1 MAVYIF
7 ERIDIVTSGRGK
19 FVDMVRK
26 QWARHAEI
34 SFGIRLVGVWA
45 TVGSTAAWPET
56 NLLWEMDDWEHFAK
70 AQDAQYPLEAKS
82 AYGHELWRQAFRW
95 RSGGESML
103 LEGASFS
110 PTVEQIKARNLS
122 GNVILQ
128 EYVQTKPGGMDAYHQ
143 AVQSEY
149 LPLAES
155 RGMRLLGAYRHGVA
169 PNKAMNL
176 WAVDGWPQISEI
188 MESEAQHPGVKQWNQ
203 RLTELTDDI
212 YSWLLAPPPEGALR
226 T

>member
-1 MAVYIF
+1 
-7 ERIDIVTSGRGK
+7 
-19 FVDMVRK
+19 MVRK

-34 SFGIRLVGVWA
+34 SFGVRLVGVWA
-45 TVGSTAAWPET
+45 TVGSTAAWPEA

-103 LEGASFS
+103 LESASFS
-110 PTVEQIKARNLS
+110 PTLEQIKERNLS

-128 EYVQTKPGGMDAYHQ
+128 EYVQTKPGGMEAYHE

-169 PNKAMNL
+169 PNRAMNL
-176 WAVDGWPQISEI
+176 WAVDGWPQITEI

-203 RLTELTDDI
+203 RLIELTDDI